1 MAGLFSVKTVS
12 AKPVSPPAASWPDA
26 CATFARCRKAHALTR
41 RTRLRRPHSALSL
54 KIAQPFMA
62 GFTVRE
68 CSKSRQGRKKCS
80 AVPTGLDFKLM
91 TFNPAI
97 NGWAIFSEDGF
108 SEASFTA
115 CRVMAR
121 RLRDVCALPESS
133 CSDAPDAAA
142 SSALGL
148 VFENSPAIYGWVHG
162 SGMFQVPPGTKDPCG
177 WPPLRTATLFF
188 CRPSRDFYLCLTRYP
203 AMNGWAIVIA
213 SLHNFVACAPAC
225 LGLRGQAPSPLPL
238 CRRSKFGQLS
248 GA

>member
-1 MAGLFSVKTVS
+1 MALHRF
-12 AKPVSPPAASWPDA
+12 
-26 CATFARCRKAHALTR
+26 
-41 RTRLRRPHSALSL
+41 
-54 KIAQPFMA
+54 
-62 GFTVRE
+62 
-68 CSKSRQGRKKCS
+68 
-80 AVPTGLDFKLM
+80 
-91 TFNPAI
+91 
-97 NGWAIFSEDGF
+97 
-108 SEASFTA
+108 FTA
-115 CRVMAR
+115 HETLIQFQTPFAPFVHPKLPLGLCGRPPWRTATNWDFAGERAR
-121 RLRDVCALPESS
+121 PGSRFRPR
-133 CSDAPDAAA
+133 AAA
-142 SSALGL
+142 P
-148 VFENSPAIYGWVHG
+148 ENSPAIYGWVHG